1 MNYDKLHATWPAIK
15 NKIQKE
21 YPNIS
26 DDELLLKI
34 GQEEELLLSLQAKLG
49 KNRKEIDKWL
59 SLMG

>member
-15 NKIQKE
+15 NNIQKE

-34 GQEEELLLSLQAKLG
+34 GQEEELLLSLQTKLG